1 MDEESDDG
9 VSDVEEFVVEI
20 TFSTW
25 VEVACSGIF
34 SLDVIIVNLAFP
46 DPGIAFSAITA
57 SVTSFFDFSAKFA
70 IFPNSFLSKD
80 SIASVEVFIFVI

>member
-34 SLDVIIVNLAFP
+34 SLDFIIVNLAFP

-57 SVTSFFDFSAKFA
+57 SVTSFDFSAKFA
-70 IFPNSFLSKD
+70 IFPNSFLSKN

>member
-1 MDEESDDG
+1 M
-9 VSDVEEFVVEI
+9 V
-20 TFSTW
+20 
-25 VEVACSGIF
+25 VACSEIF

-57 SVTSFFDFSAKFA
+57 SATSFFDFSAKFA

-80 SIASVEVFIFVI
+80 LISSVEVLIFVI